1 MNIFITQAMKE
12 NNEIYSD
19 SYLIKKIRDDDV
31 RSFDILFARYSKKI
45 YGFAFRYLKSDVDSE
60 GVVQDVFMYIWNN
73 REKLRA
79 DTSIKS
85 YLFTISVNII
95 KKIFR
100 RESYHAK
107 FVSDAGGLQAE
118 YSMEEQLEYASLLE
132 EVDKLIDDLP
142 ERRRNIFIKSRKMGM
157 SSKEIA
163 EELGITPGAVDNQIS
178 EALKFLR
185 KRIDAGMLGVMLFFV
200 FL

>member
-1 MNIFITQAMKE
+1 MKG
-12 NNEIYSD
+12 NNETYSD
-19 SYLIKKIRDDDV
+19 GYLIQKIRSDDV
-31 RSFDILFARYSKKI
+31 RSFDILFERYGKKV

-73 REKLRA
+73 RKKLRT
-79 DTSIKS
+79 DTSFRS

-100 RESYHAK
+100 NESYRAQ
-107 FVSDAGGLQAE
+107 FVSDSGGLQVDD
-118 YSMEEQLEYASLLE
+118 SLEEKLEYASLLE
-132 EVDKLIDDLP
+132 QVDKLIDDMP
-142 ERRRNIFIKSRKMGM
+142 ERRRSIFIKSRKLGM

-178 EALKFLR
+178 EALRYLR
-185 KRIDAGMLGVMLFFV
+185 KRIGAGILGAALFFV